1 MLGLV
6 SNIKKNTVAR
16 SGSGGLA
23 LETAAPWRQCGVKDV
38 ERTFLTAQMVPK
50 DWWIATLRLAKKR
63 PASVGGAVSQNHI
76 PVEKCNAPHRFLQD
90 QTCAS
95 SLTDEAST
103 TKLPKLYMIHRRS

>member
-50 DWWIATLRLAKKR
+50 DWWIAALRLAKKR
-63 PASVGGAVSQNHI
+63 PASVLAEVPQGSRLSKPHPCRKVQR
-76 PVEKCNAPHRFLQD
+76 APSF
-90 QTCAS
+90 S
-95 SLTDEAST
+95 SRPDMCKLT
-103 TKLPKLYMIHRRS
+103 H

>member
-50 DWWIATLRLAKKR
+50 DWRKSQHCDWPKKGPLPSGEPSLKTTSLSKSATR
-63 PASVGGAVSQNHI
+63 PIVFFKTRHVQAHSVTKHQQQNYRN
-76 PVEKCNAPHRFLQD
+76 C
-90 QTCAS
+90 T
-95 SLTDEAST
+95 
-103 TKLPKLYMIHRRS
+103 